1 MLADLFVDL
10 GGAFQEGEVRRNGI
24 VDVIGLLLA
33 GYAKTGGHRL
43 DGGDQDGPQQLL
55 RSFKGLRWVRSVQ
68 KTLRQDLRA
77 DLQGMTSEPGMAIA
91 GLLDV
96 EVVHKPLV
104 QRGGHVENIR
114 EPRKLSL
121 PVIQMCL
128 WRRPSCEQHDQT
140 AHHRADHPQAPKNLH
155 QIDRSE
161 EHPSELQ
168 SLMRI
173 SYAVFCLKKKIT
185 KAHLSY

>member
-77 DLQGMTSEPGMAIA
+77 DLQG
-91 GLLDV
+91 
-96 EVVHKPLV
+96 
-104 QRGGHVENIR
+104 
-114 EPRKLSL
+114 
-121 PVIQMCL
+121 
-128 WRRPSCEQHDQT
+128 
-140 AHHRADHPQAPKNLH
+140 
-155 QIDRSE
+155 RSE
-161 EHPSELQ
+161 DHTSDLQ
-168 SLMRI
+168 SLLRN
-173 SYAVFCLKKKIT
+173 SSA
-185 KAHLSY
+185 